1 VISRALPIVL
11 ACLAIAVLAPPA
23 SAKAAS
29 QPSPGSTGS
38 GSRSGTN
45 ASVACKRLHAGHIR
59 CTMTIK
65 GGAGISGTVRM
76 RLARGTLLV
85 ALGQGR
91 VTRGKAT
98 LTMRVLHRMTP
109 GRYTVKMVL
118 TVNVTR
124 VLRLR

>member
-1 VISRALPIVL
+1 LISRALPFVM
-11 ACLAIAVLAPPA
+11 ACLAIAVLAPSA
-23 SAKAAS
+23 SATAS
-29 QPSPGSTGS
+29 SRPSPSSART

-45 ASVACKRLHAGHIR
+45 ASVACKRLHAGHVR

-85 ALGQGR
+85 ALGQGE

-98 LTMRVLHRMTP
+98 LTMRVLHPMTP

-124 VLRLR
+124 VLRVR

>member
-1 VISRALPIVL
+1 
-11 ACLAIAVLAPPA
+11 
-23 SAKAAS
+23 
-29 QPSPGSTGS
+29 
-38 GSRSGTN
+38 
-45 ASVACKRLHAGHIR
+45 
-59 CTMTIK
+59 MTIK

-85 ALGQGR
+85 ALGQGE

-98 LTMRVLHRMTP
+98 LTMRVLHPMTP

-124 VLRLR
+124 VLRVR